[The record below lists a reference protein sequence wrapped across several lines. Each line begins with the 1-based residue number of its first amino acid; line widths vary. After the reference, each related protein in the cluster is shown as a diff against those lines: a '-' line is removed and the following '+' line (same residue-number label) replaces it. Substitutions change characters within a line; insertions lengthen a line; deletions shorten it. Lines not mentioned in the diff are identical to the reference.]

1 MQNYQTKDFLDFNEF
16 HEARNI
22 VNRRFGFDYDWLV
35 CMSLIQL
42 HENLIKKKISKLK
55 GEIKENEPI
64 YSLIKKVSSLIKKQ
78 ENREVSFGL
87 LLSNGIKT
95 ARDTMS
101 HEGYKYPVSKKDL
114 SKLIKEIKDLEEV
127 LFPMEKSQLFSYD
140 YSMGHKKALVYNPLK
155 T

>member
-1 MQNYQTKDFLDFNEF
+1 
-16 HEARNI
+16 
-22 VNRRFGFDYDWLV
+22 
-35 CMSLIQL
+35 MSLIQL

-101 HEGYKYPVSKKDL
+101 HEGYKHPVSKKDL
-114 SKLIKEIKDLEEV
+114 SKLLKEIKDLEEV
-127 LFPMEKSQLFSYD
+127 LFSIEKS
-140 YSMGHKKALVYNPLK
+140 
-155 T
+155 